1 MKFNLEYGFNNQ
13 SLPKFEEYEIKVIN
27 GIKYVVPKLDNTR
40 YTNYAVIT
48 FDDYEE
54 NDKPLIDFINLGKL
68 SLENEKDTDK
78 LLIEYINKY
87 GLLGLI
93 HDLPVNRYYTLDKKV
108 LLKEFNNVSGK
119 EYYDSFNTMNIE
131 NYFKIFFPTAS
142 KEEIKEIIEKS
153 NKLICQRSMEKF
165 IVPELNEL
173 YYKNKKYYEQAEQ
186 IVGYAQTLYN
196 ILKEL
201 KKESEEHINYSLIE
215 KLESNHIR
223 TNLEYNGVS
232 IHVRSLKEYIDED
245 FKLFAIQEKKYL
257 KLCKHCGKAFT
268 APNPKTEYDTF
279 SCKNQENVY
288 KSRAKASSNVTVTDE
303 GITVKNIISDELSKE
318 IIKNIKKKK
327 S

>member
-27 GIKYVVPKLDNTR
+27 GIKYVVPKLDNIR

-48 FDDYEE
+48 FNDYEE
-54 NDKPLIDFINLGKL
+54 NNKPLIDFINLGKL
-68 SLENEKDTDK
+68 SLENEKDTEK
-78 LLIEYINKY
+78 LLIEYVNKY

-153 NKLICQRSMEKF
+153 NKLICKRSMEKF

-173 YYKNKKYYEQAEQ
+173 YYKNEKYYEQADQ
-186 IVGYAQTLYN
+186 IVNYAQSLYN

-201 KKESEEHINYSLIE
+201 KKESGEPIKHSLIS

-223 TNLEYNGVS
+223 TNLDYNGVS
-232 IHVRSLKEYIDED
+232 IHIRSLKEYIDED

-288 KSRAKASSNVTVTDE
+288 KSRAKASSNVTITDE
-303 GITVKNIISDELSKE
+303 GIIVKNIISDELSKE
-318 IIKNIKKKK
+318 IAKNLKKKK
-327 S
+327 

>member
-1 MKFNLEYGFNNQ
+1 MRFDLEYGFNNE

-27 GIKYVVPKLDNTR
+27 NIKYVVPKIDNTINMSN
-40 YTNYAVIT
+40 YTVIS

-68 SLENEKDTDK
+68 SLENEEKTDS
-78 LLIEYINKY
+78 LLLEFVNQY

-93 HDLPVNRYYTLDKKV
+93 HNLPVNRYYTLDKKV
-108 LLKEFNNVSGK
+108 LLKEFNNVTGK
-119 EYYDSFNTMNIE
+119 EYYDCFNTMDILD
-131 NYFKIFFPTAS
+131 YFKIFFPTAS
-142 KEEIKEIIEKS
+142 KEEIKELIEKS
-153 NKLICQRSMEKF
+153 NKLICQHSMEKF
-165 IVPELNEL
+165 ITPDLNEL
-173 YYKNKKYYEQAEQ
+173 YYKNEKYYEQVDM
-186 IVGYAQTLYN
+186 IVNYAQTLYN

-201 KKESEEHINYSLIE
+201 KKEDGEHIDYYLIE

-223 TNLEYNGVS
+223 TNLEYNGIT

-245 FKLFAIQEKKYL
+245 FKLFAIEEKKYL

-288 KSRAKASSNVTVTDE
+288 KSRARN
-303 GITVKNIISDELSKE
+303 KE
-318 IIKNIKKKK
+318 
-327 S
+327 

>member
-13 SLPKFEEYEIKVIN
+13 SLPKFEEYELKVIN
-27 GIKYVVPKLDNTR
+27 GIKYVVPKLNNNS
-40 YTNYAVIT
+40 YLKYSVIR
-48 FDDYEE
+48 FDEYEE

-68 SLENEKDTDK
+68 SLENKEDTDK
-78 LLIEYINKY
+78 LLLDYVNEY

-108 LLKEFNNVSGK
+108 LLKEFNNVSGR

-131 NYFKIFFPTAS
+131 NYFKIFFPTAG

-165 IVPELNEL
+165 ITPELNEL
-173 YYKNKKYYEQAEQ
+173 YYKNEKYYEQADQ
-186 IVGYAQTLYN
+186 IINYAQTLY
-196 ILKEL
+196 
-201 KKESEEHINYSLIE
+201 
-215 KLESNHIR
+215 HIR
-223 TNLEYNGVS
+223 TNLDYNGVS
-232 IHVRSLKEYIDED
+232 IHIRSLKEYIDED
-245 FKLFAIQEKKYL
+245 FKLYAILEKKYL

-288 KSRAKASSNVTVTDE
+288 KSRAKASSNVSVTDE
-303 GITVKNIISDELSKE
+303 GITVKNVISDELSNE
-318 IIKNIKKKK
+318 IVKNLKKRKK
-327 S
+327 

>member
-1 MKFNLEYGFNNQ
+1 MRFDLEYGFNNK

-27 GIKYVVPKLDNTR
+27 NIKYVVPKFDRNS
-40 YTNYAVIT
+40 YMNYGLIS

-68 SLENEKDTDK
+68 SLENEKEINS
-78 LLIEYINKY
+78 LLLNFVNQY

-93 HDLPVNRYYTLDKKV
+93 HNLPVNRYYTLDKKV
-108 LLKEFNNVSGK
+108 LLKEFNNVTGK
-119 EYYDSFNTMNIE
+119 EYYDCFNTMDILD
-131 NYFKIFFPTAS
+131 YFKIFFPTAS
-142 KEEIKEIIEKS
+142 KEEIKELIEKS
-153 NKLICQRSMEKF
+153 NKLICQHSMEKF
-165 IVPELNEL
+165 ITPDLNEL
-173 YYKNKKYYEQAEQ
+173 YYKNEKYYEQADM
-186 IVGYAQTLYN
+186 IVDYAQTLYK

-201 KKESEEHINYSLIE
+201 KKENKEYIDYYLIQ

-223 TNLEYNGVS
+223 TNLEYNGIT

-245 FKLFAIQEKKYL
+245 FKLFAIEEKKYL

-288 KSRAKASSNVTVTDE
+288 KSRARN
-303 GITVKNIISDELSKE
+303 KE
-318 IIKNIKKKK
+318 
-327 S
+327 

>member
-13 SLPKFEEYEIKVIN
+13 SLPKFEEYELKVIN
-27 GIKYVVPKLDNTR
+27 GIKYIVPKIQNTK
-40 YTNYAVIT
+40 YLNYDLIC
-48 FDDYEE
+48 FEDYEE
-54 NDKPLIDFINLGKL
+54 NDRPLIDFINLGKL
-68 SLENEKDTDK
+68 SLENEKDTEQ
-78 LLIEYINKY
+78 LLLDYVNEY

-119 EYYDSFNTMNIE
+119 EYYDSFNTMDIVS
-131 NYFKIFFPTAS
+131 YFKVFFPTAS
-142 KEEIKEIIEKS
+142 KDEIKEIIEKS

-165 IVPELNEL
+165 ITPELNEL
-173 YYKNKKYYEQAEQ
+173 YYKNEKYCEQAEQ
-186 IVGYAQTLYN
+186 IIRYAQTLYN

-201 KKESEEHINYSLIE
+201 KKENGENIQYSIIS

-223 TNLEYNGVS
+223 TNLEYDGIS

-288 KSRAKASSNVTVTDE
+288 KSRAKASSNVTVTED
-303 GITVKNIISDELSKE
+303 GITVKNVISDELSKE
-318 IIKNIKKKK
+318 IIKGLNKKK
-327 S
+327 

>member
-1 MKFNLEYGFNNQ
+1 MRFDLEYGFNNE

-27 GIKYVVPKLDNTR
+27 NIKYVVPKIDNTINMSN
-40 YTNYAVIT
+40 YTVIS

-68 SLENEKDTDK
+68 SLENEEDTDR
-78 LLIEYINKY
+78 LLLEYVNKY

-93 HDLPVNRYYTLDKKV
+93 HNLPVNRYYTLDTKV
-108 LLKEFNNVSGK
+108 LLKEFNNVSGI
-119 EYYDSFNTMNIE
+119 EWYDAFNTIE
-131 NYFKIFFPTAS
+131 ILDYFKIFFPTATN
-142 KEEIKEIIEKS
+142 KEINDIIEKS
-153 NKLICQRSMEKF
+153 NKLLCQRSMEKF
-165 IVPELNEL
+165 ITPDLNEL
-173 YYKNKKYYEQAEQ
+173 YYKNEKYYEQADM
-186 IVGYAQTLYN
+186 IVNYAQTLYN

-201 KKESEEHINYSLIE
+201 KKENKEHIDYYLIE

-223 TNLEYNGVS
+223 TNLEYNGIT

-245 FKLFAIQEKKYL
+245 FKLFAIEEKKYL

-288 KSRAKASSNVTVTDE
+288 KSRARN
-303 GITVKNIISDELSKE
+303 KE
-318 IIKNIKKKK
+318 
-327 S
+327 

>member
-1 MKFNLEYGFNNQ
+1 MRFDLEYGFNNE

-27 GIKYVVPKLDNTR
+27 NIKYVVPKIDNTINMSN
-40 YTNYAVIT
+40 YTVIS

-68 SLENEKDTDK
+68 SLENEKEIDS
-78 LLIEYINKY
+78 LLLDFVNQY

-93 HDLPVNRYYTLDKKV
+93 HNLPVNRYYTLDKKV
-108 LLKEFNNVSGK
+108 LLKEFNNVTGK
-119 EYYDSFNTMNIE
+119 EYYDCFNTMEILD
-131 NYFKIFFPTAS
+131 YFKIFFPTAS
-142 KEEIKEIIEKS
+142 KEEIKELIEKS
-153 NKLICQRSMEKF
+153 NKLICQHSMEKF
-165 IVPELNEL
+165 ITPDLNEL
-173 YYKNKKYYEQAEQ
+173 YYKNEKYYEQADM
-186 IVGYAQTLYN
+186 IVNYAQMLYH

-201 KKESEEHINYSLIE
+201 KKEKGEHIDYYLIE

-223 TNLEYNGVS
+223 TNLEYNGIT

-245 FKLFAIQEKKYL
+245 FKLFAIEEKKYL

-288 KSRAKASSNVTVTDE
+288 KSRARNK
-303 GITVKNIISDELSKE
+303 
-318 IIKNIKKKK
+318 
-327 S
+327 

>member
-13 SLPKFEEYEIKVIN
+13 SLPKFEEYELKVIN
-27 GIKYVVPKLDNTR
+27 GIKYVVPKLNNNS
-40 YTNYAVIT
+40 YLKYSVIR
-48 FDDYEE
+48 FDEYEE

-68 SLENEKDTDK
+68 SLENEEDTEQ
-78 LLIEYINKY
+78 LLLDYVNEY

-119 EYYDSFNTMNIE
+119 EYYDSFNTMNID

-165 IVPELNEL
+165 ITPDLNEL
-173 YYKNKKYYEQAEQ
+173 YYKNEKYYEQADQ
-186 IVGYAQTLYN
+186 IVSYAKTLYN

-201 KKESEEHINYSLIE
+201 KKESGEPIRHSIIS

-232 IHVRSLKEYIDED
+232 IHIRSLKEYIDEN
-245 FKLFAIQEKKYL
+245 FKLYAILEKKYL

-268 APNPKTEYDTF
+268 ASNPKTEYDTF

-303 GITVKNIISDELSKE
+303 GITVKNIISNKLSNE
-318 IIKNIKKKK
+318 IVKNLKKRKK
-327 S
+327 